1 MSPDPTIWID
11 ADGCPRPVKDLVFR
25 ASERLSLRVVLVA
38 DRPLGLPPS
47 PLVSLITVKKG
58 LDAADNRIVE
68 EIREGDLV
76 VTADLP
82 LAGAAVEKGA
92 TALNP
97 RGELYTEENVRER
110 LSMRDFLM
118 SLRETGELIGG
129 PAPYSGK
136 DKGRFAAALNGFLT
150 GRLGG

>member
-1 MSPDPTIWID
+1 MNPSPTIWID
-11 ADGCPRPVKDLVFR
+11 ADGCPRPVKELVFR
-25 ASERLSLRVVLVA
+25 SSERLGLRVVLVA
-38 DRPLGLPPS
+38 DRPMGLPPS
-47 PLVSLITVKKG
+47 TLISLITVEKG

-68 EIREGDLV
+68 EIRKGDLV

-118 SLRETGELIGG
+118 SLRETGEMIGG

-136 DKGRFAAALNGFLT
+136 DKARFAAALNGFLMERT
-150 GRLGG
+150 RG